1 MVNGHHGSVSM
12 SVGQVLEFMAPFSP
26 IYTTLLLSIGSV
38 SGLFGSSD
46 QCGLQA
52 WGQMLIQPIGVI
64 WGVVICES
72 GLKIWATH
80 VLSDMVIV
88 NIFYKPNW

>member
-1 MVNGHHGSVSM
+1 MVNGHRGSVSM

-46 QCGLQA
+46 
-52 WGQMLIQPIGVI
+52 
-64 WGVVICES
+64 S
-72 GLKIWATH
+72 GLGSNGNSANW
-80 VLSDMVIV
+80 SDLGCRDLRVRFKDMG
-88 NIFYKPNW
+88 NSRFK

>member
-1 MVNGHHGSVSM
+1 MAIMAQCQCQSDKFWNLWRHSH
-12 SVGQVLEFMAPFSP
+12 QFTQHYFFPLVLCQDCLDHQM
-26 IYTTLLLSIGSV
+26 
-38 SGLFGSSD
+38 
-46 QCGLQA
+46 CGLQA
-52 WGQMLIQPIGVI
+52 WGQMVIQPIGVI

>member
-38 SGLFGSSD
+38 SGLCGSSD
-46 QCGLQA
+46 VGT
-52 WGQMLIQPIGVI
+52 
-64 WGVVICES
+64 S
-72 GLKIWATH
+72 GLGSNGNSAKW
-80 VLSDMVIV
+80 SDLGCRDLRVRFKDMG
-88 NIFYKPNW
+88 NSRFK